1 MTDKMDENIYS
12 NITAGLVKYIF
23 LRLYMGNKKKEKKE
37 KEMMKCQV
45 VILDKRSQE
54 KVKQVTSL
62 SNYSGSELYSHEAY
76 QLPSTPL
83 PQDEIASDVPM
94 SAWHH
99 QTSFSGKCIK
109 NPKGNLMRK

>member
-12 NITAGLVKYIF
+12 NIIAGLVKYIF
-23 LRLYMGNKKKEKKE
+23 LRLYMGNKKKE

-62 SNYSGSELYSHEAY
+62 SNHSGSELYSHEAY

-83 PQDEIASDVPM
+83 LQDEIASDVPM
-94 SAWHH
+94 SPWHH
-99 QTSFSGKCIK
+99 QTHFSGKCIK